1 MSRKILNTV
10 LDGYKVLSEQ
20 GSGSSGTVYQA
31 ENIFSKQIF
40 AMKVLSVQTDL
51 AQRELDAV
59 RLYQTIEH
67 PNLIRIHHVGQ
78 SDDMLFYTMDWCECS
93 LAQRKVSAEELP
105 AIARKLAGALAE
117 LHKHGL
123 VHRDIKP
130 DNILFRNGEVV
141 LGDIGLVTRGET
153 ATFAGSPGFLAPVLL
168 NGKTAPNEYTDCYAL
183 AKSLYCALSGERP
196 DSFPHYHG
204 TLNNAASLI
213 MRAALAVCSEKPT
226 IRNASEL
233 LRFLERE
240 ETAIRPRKSRS
251 WLVPAAVIPVLLLAA
266 AGWFFF
272 LQPFGK
278 KETPTPNPIPAA
290 GQEKRRTTSV
300 NQDKDTGKP
309 PIRREIQDAGLIRQ
323 REPAVGQKNDEIS
336 VRRAWNERNRL
347 SIPRTVSPVQRA
359 DLEFEIEWNNLR
371 IDLLERSRDRKITD
385 TEFYREDSNLIS
397 LWKTAKWLLKSGA
410 SAEKMDL
417 DYGELEE
424 KLTIRDIESHQRW
437 LQLDN
442 EWQNYKA
449 NCIRELVRRT
459 KESGQEPRV
468 ILREMAK
475 NDAVLRFFG
484 IEQVE
489 YLGKYENIRFSG
501 RQDAKRECDAL
512 IAGYLKHREELLREF
527 VPQPIRKSKP
537 TVQ

>member
-1 MSRKILNTV
+1 MSREILNTV
-10 LDGYKVLSEQ
+10 LDGYKVLAAY

-40 AMKVLSVQTDL
+40 ALKVLSVQTEL

-78 SDDMLFYTMDWCECS
+78 SGDLLFYTMDWCECS
-93 LAQRKVSAEELP
+93 LAQRKVSAEDLP
-105 AIARKLAGALAE
+105 EIARKVAGALAE

-123 VHRDIKP
+123 IHRDIKP

-141 LGDIGLVTRGET
+141 LGDIGLVTRGDN
-153 ATFAGSPGFLAPVLL
+153 ATFAGSPGFIVP
-168 NGKTAPNEYTDCYAL
+168 GQSTPNEYSDCYAL
-183 AKSLYCALSGERP
+183 AKSLYCALSGEGP

-204 TLNNAASLI
+204 SLTPAASLI

-226 IRNASEL
+226 IRDASEL
-233 LRFLERE
+233 LRFLEGRGPAVPPGKFSSRLVW
-240 ETAIRPRKSRS
+240 TAA
-251 WLVPAAVIPVLLLAA
+251 VPALLLTA

-272 LQPFGK
+272 SRSFEK
-278 KETPTPNPIPAA
+278 KVIPAPTPIPVSAA
-290 GQEKRRTTSV
+290 KQEKRRAASV
-300 NQDKDTGKP
+300 SQDKDTGKQ
-309 PIRREIQDAGLIRQ
+309 PIRRETQTPRQIRR
-323 REPAVGQKNDEIS
+323 REPAVPQKKDEIS

-347 SIPRTVSPVQRA
+347 QIPQTVSPVQRA

-371 IDLLERSRDRKITD
+371 IDLLERSHGRKITD
-385 TEFYREDSNLIS
+385 AEFYREDSNLVN
-397 LWKTAKWLLKSGA
+397 LWKTAKWLLKSGVG
-410 SAEKMDL
+410 AEKMDL
-417 DYGELEE
+417 DYGELEA
-424 KLTIRDIESHQRW
+424 KLTIPNVELQQRW

-442 EWQNYKA
+442 DWQTHKQDR
-449 NCIRELVRRT
+449 IRELVRRT
-459 KESGQEPRV
+459 KESGQDPRE

-484 IEQVE
+484 IEQAE

-501 RQDAKRECDAL
+501 RKDAKQESDAL
-512 IAGYLKHREELLREF
+512 IDGYLKHREELLRKF
-527 VPQPIRKSKP
+527 VSQTIPKNKQK
-537 TVQ
+537 VQ